1 MLRLTTKWM
10 KRWSVKLNKADSSMT
25 SHVGKTPKS
34 GPERNPIAAPK
45 FLNEAI
51 VVREDWDKL
60 RVVLTLFEYKG
71 NCVEA
76 PIVKRIRYAS
86 IR

>member
-1 MLRLTTKWM
+1 M

-34 GPERNPIAAPK
+34 GPERNPIIAPK
-45 FLNEAI
+45 FFNEAI

-71 NCVEA
+71 NCIEA

>member
-10 KRWSVKLNKADSSMT
+10 KRWPVKLNKVNSSMT
-25 SHVGKTPKS
+25 RHVGKTPKFL
-34 GPERNPIAAPK
+34 NPIAAPK

>member
-1 MLRLTTKWM
+1 M
-10 KRWSVKLNKADSSMT
+10 KRWPMKLNKADSPMT
-25 SHVGKTPKS
+25 SHAGKTPKS

-60 RVVLTLFEYKG
+60 RIVLTLFEYKG
-71 NCVEA
+71 N
-76 PIVKRIRYAS
+76 
-86 IR
+86 